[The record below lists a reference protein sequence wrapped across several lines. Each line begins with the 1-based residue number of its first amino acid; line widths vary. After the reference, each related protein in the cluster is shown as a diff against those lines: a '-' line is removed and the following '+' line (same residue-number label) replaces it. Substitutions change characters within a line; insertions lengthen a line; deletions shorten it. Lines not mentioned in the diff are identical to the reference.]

1 MLNTIFKGVFD
12 TQSASTISVTNFL
25 LCLFVSLL
33 IGLLIAGIYT
43 YKNRYTKSFLVT
55 LAMLPAVVCVVIMM
69 VNGNIGTGV
78 AVAGTFSLVRFRSAP
93 GSARDITMILLAM
106 TVGLTCGMGYA
117 ALAVLATVVVCG
129 ISLLEIR
136 MPGAGDQARELKITL
151 PENLNYTDLFDDIL
165 KQYTTQASLTQVRTA
180 DMGSLYCL
188 HYRIRLRNPKK
199 EKAMIDQLRCRNGN
213 LEICCGRIPTG
224 KEQL

>member
-1 MLNTIFKGVFD
+1 MLNGIFSTLYGGVVSFPAFLAVSVISLFLGAAISWCHRK
-12 TQSASTISVTNFL
+12 TSGASDSMSEALVFL
-25 LCLFVSLL
+25 P
-33 IGLLIAGIYT
+33 
-43 YKNRYTKSFLVT
+43 FLVQI
-55 LAMLPAVVCVVIMM
+55 VILL
-69 VNGNIGTGV
+69 VNGDLGVGV
-78 AVAGTFSLVRFRSAP
+78 AVSGAFSLVRFRSAP

-106 TVGLTCGMGYA
+106 TAGLTCGMGYA

-129 ISLLEIR
+129 ISLLELR
-136 MPGAGDQARELKITL
+136 MPGAGGHARELKITL

-165 KQYTTQASLTQVRTA
+165 EKYTTQASLTQVRTA

-199 EKAMIDQLRCRNGN
+199 EKAMIDQMRCRNGN
-213 LEICCGRIPTG
+213 LEICCGRIPMG